1 MFTAPLSSP
10 GFGEYRLPILPGVQY
25 LLMNIK
31 ISLPSDF
38 SQSLISNK
46 LHFIDF

>member
-25 LLMNIK
+25 LLINIK
-31 ISLPSDF
+31 MPVLRELF
-38 SQSLISNK
+38 SFTDK
-46 LHFIDF
+46 